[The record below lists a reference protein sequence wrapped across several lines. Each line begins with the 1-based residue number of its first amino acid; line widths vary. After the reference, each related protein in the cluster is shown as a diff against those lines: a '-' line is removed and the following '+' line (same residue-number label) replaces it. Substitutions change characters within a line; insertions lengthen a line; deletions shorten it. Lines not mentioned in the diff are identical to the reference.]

1 MKSLSKVNLVLTV
14 LFYFIIPVWIHAQF
28 TQQGSRL
35 VGTGAV
41 GTANQGASVSLSSNG
56 NTAVVGGYGDNSV
69 AGAVWVY
76 TRTGGVWT
84 QQGNKLVGTGAI
96 SGGIGQGH
104 SVSLSAD
111 GNTAVVGGAYDN
123 YNVGAVWVF
132 TRSGGVWTQQGS
144 KLVGTGAVG
153 GAQQG
158 YSVSLSADGNTA
170 VLGGYEDNTF
180 AGAVWVFT
188 RSGGVWTQQGSK
200 LVGTGA
206 VGGAQQG
213 YSVSLSADG
222 NTAVLGGYED
232 NTFAGAV
239 WVFTRSG
246 GVWTQQGGKLVGTG
260 ATPVGMALQGGSV
273 SLSADGNTAVVGGWA
288 DNSQA
293 GAVWAWTRSGGVWT
307 QQGSKLVGTGA
318 VNGDNGVRQGAS
330 VSLSADGN
338 TTLVGGPVDNS
349 GAGAAWVWTRSGVP
363 ILSSSNNFDVQRLN
377 LENNQTLRFNLLT
390 QAHVIIRLY
399 DSKGA
404 VVKTLLDEVRSA
416 GDYSQLL
423 PKETQANAYLLDFKA
438 DGFHKT
444 VKIQP

>member
-1 MKSLSKVNLVLTV
+1 MVFMKSLSKVNLVLTV

-123 YNVGAVWVF
+123 YNV
-132 TRSGGVWTQQGS
+132 
-144 KLVGTGAVG
+144 
-153 GAQQG
+153 
-158 YSVSLSADGNTA
+158 
-170 VLGGYEDNTF
+170 
-180 AGAVWVFT
+180 GAVWVFT